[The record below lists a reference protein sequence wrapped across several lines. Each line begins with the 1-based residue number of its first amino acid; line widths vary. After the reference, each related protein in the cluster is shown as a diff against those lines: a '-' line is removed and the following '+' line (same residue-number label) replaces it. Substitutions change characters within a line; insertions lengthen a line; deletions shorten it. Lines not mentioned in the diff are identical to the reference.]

1 MHYIRIL
8 EHTHK
13 NNFWAIVVLLCADPA
28 RRDLAPLEIEVIIV
42 IIILPL
48 SDRCAYFF
56 KVCNKI
62 ALLTELEEP

>member
-13 NNFWAIVVLLCADPA
+13 NNFWAIVVLLCEDPA
-28 RRDLAPLEIEVIIV
+28 RIDLAPLEIEVIIV

-56 KVCNKI
+56 VTKSLFSLNLKN
-62 ALLTELEEP
+62 LD